1 MINRFKKW
9 FRGKSDS
16 ENHEP
21 NDQLKDLEE
30 VLGFSIS
37 PEYRTLFRRALSHR
51 SIVDNDKYDSIATY
65 ERLEFLGDA
74 VLDLIVTEIL
84 FDRYPQENEGFLT
97 KMRAKIVRANT
108 LYDLALKL
116 GLSKFLVIGDRAVG
130 QGIEN
135 SKSVLSDVYEAL
147 TAAVYVSYGYDQAF
161 DFVNRSLENFIDFD
175 DLVTHIDNH
184 KSLLMEYSQSEKME
198 LPRYEILS
206 EKGPGHNKTFQIAV
220 FIGNDKYGEGEGK
233 SKKNAE
239 QMAAKRA
246 LLSIKK

>member
-21 NDQLKDLEE
+21 NIQLKDLEI

-37 PEYRTLFRRALSHR
+37 PEHQTLFLRALSHR

-84 FDRYPQENEGFLT
+84 FDKYPQENEGFLT
-97 KMRAKIVRANT
+97 KMRAKIVRADT

-147 TAAVYVSYGYDQAF
+147 TAAVYVSDGYEQAF
-161 DFVNRSLENFIDFD
+161 DFVNRSLDSYIDFD

-184 KSLLMEYSQSEKME
+184 KSLLMEYAQSEKLE

-206 EKGPGHNKTFQIAV
+206 EKGPGHNKTFQVAV

-246 LLSIKK
+246 LRSFKK

>member
-9 FRGKSDS
+9 FRGKSVS

-21 NDQLKDLEE
+21 NHHLKELEK
-30 VLGFSIS
+30 VIGFPIS
-37 PEYRTLFRRALSHR
+37 PEYQTLFLRALSHR

-84 FDRYPQENEGFLT
+84 FDKYPQENEGFLT
-97 KMRAKIVRANT
+97 KMRAKIVRGDT
-108 LYDLALKL
+108 LYELAIKL
-116 GLSKFLVIGDRAVG
+116 GLSNFLVIGDRAAG
-130 QGIEN
+130 QGIET

-147 TAAVYVSYGYDQAF
+147 TAAIYVSCGYEQAF
-161 DFVNRSLENFIDFD
+161 DFVSRNLEVFIDFD
-175 DLVTHIDNH
+175 DLVTNIDNH
-184 KSLLMEYSQSEKME
+184 KSLLMEHSQSEKME

-206 EKGPGHNKTFQIAV
+206 ERGPGHNKTFHVAV
-220 FIGNDKYGEGEGK
+220 FIGSDKYGEGEGK

-246 LLSIKK
+246 LHSIKK